1 MPLNRGLVIEVVNA
15 EGWAPWS
22 SYRGQNVGVGGRYL
36 SGPFAGGP
44 VRRATQR
51 ELRHLDRCTI
61 LKALKA
67 VPGGTI
73 RFRRT
78 GDGL

>member
-1 MPLNRGLVIEVVNA
+1 MTNHRGLVIEVVNP
-15 EGWAPWS
+15 EGWAPYS
-22 SYRGQNVGVGGRYL
+22 HYRSQNVGVGGRTF
-36 SGPFAGGP
+36 GPFAGGP
-44 VRRATQR
+44 VRRATQA
-51 ELRHLDRCTI
+51 ELRHLDRCAI
-61 LKALKA
+61 LKALRA